1 MKNHE
6 TLKSSALTKMIRGLS
21 FVIITAVAIL
31 MAVPNPTFAQG
42 DKETGYASVNG
53 LEIYYEVHGNLNSG
67 ETPLLVLHG
76 SFMSAEAMAPLTE
89 RFAATRPVIAI
100 TQRGHGR
107 TGDAPGGIT
116 YKQLADD
123 AAGVLEAL
131 DVKTADVLGYSLG
144 GTAAIAMAVHHPD
157 RVGKQV
163 ILSGTYRRDGWYPV
177 VLKTMAQMTPKMFA
191 GTPMEAE
198 YKRLSPTPG
207 AFGTLVEELRQME
220 AQSYGWSEDE
230 IRAID
235 GKTMIVVGDA
245 DGVELEHAVKLF
257 KLRGGGDK
265 EAAAKGF
272 MTESPE
278 ARLSIL
284 PATSH
289 IGIMA
294 RAELIV
300 NLVTPFLEDATPPMP
315 KGFF

>member
-1 MKNHE
+1 MKTHK
-6 TLKSSALTKMIRGLS
+6 TPKLSAPTKISRGLS

-31 MAVPNPTFAQG
+31 VAVPNLTFAQD
-42 DKETGYASVNG
+42 DKKTGYASVNG
-53 LEIYYEVHGNLNSG
+53 LEIYYEIHGNLDSG

-89 RFAATRPVIAI
+89 PFAATRPVIAI

-107 TGDAPGGIT
+107 TGAAPGGIT

-131 DVKTADVLGYSLG
+131 DVETADVLGYSMG
-144 GTAAIAMAVHHPD
+144 ATAAIAMAVHHPE

-163 ILSGTYRRDGWYPV
+163 ILSATYRRDGWYPV

-198 YKRLSPTPG
+198 YKRLSPTPES
-207 AFGTLVEELRQME
+207 FHILIEEMKELE
-220 AQSYGWSEDE
+220 AEPYDWPEDE
-230 IRAID
+230 VRAINS
-235 GKTMIVVGDA
+235 KTMIVVGDA

-265 EAAAKGF
+265 KAAAKGF

-278 ARLSIL
+278 ARLMIL

>member
-1 MKNHE
+1 MKNYRAPQSPI
-6 TLKSSALTKMIRGLS
+6 LIKIIRGLS
-21 FVIITAVAIL
+21 LVLIAAVAIL
-31 MAVPNPTFAQG
+31 VVVPNVTFAQV
-42 DKETGYASVNG
+42 DKKTGYASVNN
-53 LEIYYEVHGNLNSG
+53 LEIYYEVHGNLDSG

-76 SFMSAEAMAPLTE
+76 SFMSAEAMGPLNE

-116 YKQLADD
+116 YEQLADD

-131 DVKTADVLGYSLG
+131 DVETADVLGYSMG
-144 GTAAIAMAVHHPD
+144 ATAAIAMAVRHPE
-157 RVGKQV
+157 RVGKQI
-163 ILSGTYRRDGWYPV
+163 ILSGTYRRDGWYPE
-177 VLKTMAQMTPKMFA
+177 VLKAMEQMAPEMFA

-198 YKRLSPTPG
+198 YKRLSPTPE
-207 AFGTLVEELRQME
+207 AFGTLVEEMKELE
-220 AQSYGWSEDE
+220 AEPYGWSEND

-257 KLRGGGDK
+257 KLRGGGDR

-272 MTESPE
+272 MSESPE
-278 ARLSIL
+278 ARLTIL

-294 RAELIV
+294 RAELIID
-300 NLVTPFLEDATPPMP
+300 LVTPFLKDDTPPMP
-315 KGFF
+315 EGFF